1 MTTETELALPDEGG
15 RYDCPL
21 CDSRFESV
29 GEKKR
34 HIRTSHPKEKR

>member
-1 MTTETELALPDEGG
+1 MTPADLG

-21 CDSRFESV
+21 CSDRFDSV

-34 HIRTSHPKEKR
+34 HIRTSHPKGKS

>member
-1 MTTETELALPDEGG
+1 MSTLSTPEG
-15 RYDCPL
+15 RYGCPL
-21 CDSRFESV
+21 CDDRFESV